1 MTTGAYD
8 KTQDVGSQDAPR
20 GLHALSRNTAWH
32 LFIGLVS
39 FASLL
44 PFLAVP
50 FTQHVIPD
58 TMTAIY
64 LFAAINFI
72 GASFHVAATGWF
84 YTDRTMLGFFASR
97 PLRYFVVP
105 CLLVLGSAA
114 VMQFVEPAITDYLIA
129 VFVAW
134 QLWHY
139 QKQNVG
145 LLSFVAAGSDG
156 VSVSPWERRTLG
168 LAAIAGIAGYYGV
181 FHDGLPNLSAEFA
194 RLHQVGAALYL
205 LVPIAFC
212 IALVRS
218 PALRANPLRL
228 AFFSFG
234 ALFFLPTFL
243 FADGISAILGYAL
256 AHGLQYVVF
265 MGFVSVGKKR
275 PLISFAVL
283 LAIATLGALILGK
296 AMLGRQSSFAYG
308 PAVLGVFFGATM
320 AHFVVDAGI
329 WRLRESFQRNYMRAK
344 FHFVFGR

>member
-1 MTTGAYD
+1 MTTGAY
-8 KTQDVGSQDAPR
+8 SDATH
-20 GLHALSRNTAWH
+20 GLQAWSRNSAWY

-44 PFLAVP
+44 PFVAVP
-50 FTQHVIPD
+50 VTQHVIPD
-58 TMTAIY
+58 TTTAIY

-72 GASFHVAATGWF
+72 GASFHVASTGWF

-97 PLRYFVVP
+97 PLRYFIVP
-105 CLLVLGSAA
+105 CILVLGSAA
-114 VMQFVEPAITDYLIA
+114 VMQFVEPSITDYLIA

-156 VSVSPWERRTLG
+156 VSLSFWERRTLE
-168 LAAIAGIAGYYGV
+168 LAAIAGISGYYGV
-181 FHDGLPNLSAEFA
+181 FHDGLPNLSAEFG
-194 RLHQVGAALYL
+194 RLHQVGAVLYA

-218 PALRANPLRL
+218 PALRANGLRI
-228 AFFSFG
+228 AFLSFG
-234 ALFFLPTFL
+234 ALFFLPTFI
-243 FADGISAILGYAL
+243 FPDGTSAILGYAL

-275 PLISFAVL
+275 PIVSFVVL
-283 LAIATLGALILGK
+283 LVIATLGSLILSK
-296 AMLGRQSSFAYG
+296 AMMGRQSSFPYG
-308 PAVLGVFFGATM
+308 PALLGMFFGITM
-320 AHFVVDAGI
+320 SHFVLDAGI
-329 WRLRESFQRNYMRAK
+329 WRFREAFQRNYMRAK
-344 FHFVFGR
+344 FYFVFAR